1 MASSWHHFGMDD
13 DEKRLSLRLPAVL
26 HARLVEAAHADRRSV
41 NSEIIH
47 LLEVALGAVGGDDSS
62 L

>member
-1 MASSWHHFGMDD
+1 MDD